1 MWIHRRITENW
12 SMEINFSALLLAA
25 GSSSRMGQPKLL
37 LPWGTT
43 TVIGQILSTLAEAGM
58 QEVLVVTGAER
69 QQIEQQVVKLAG
81 IFPVRAIHNPGFE
94 DGGMLS
100 SIQTGLAALGTQ
112 TSAALIAL
120 GDQPQIRKETIQS
133 ICTAFIQNQS
143 PLVIPSYQHQ
153 RGHPW
158 LVAPSL
164 WPEMLALSSSTTARQ
179 FLNTHAG
186 LVEFVAADESIL
198 KDLDTPEEYTRQRP

>member
-1 MWIHRRITENW
+1 
-12 SMEINFSALLLAA
+12 MEINFSALLLAA
-25 GSSSRMGQPKLL
+25 GFSSRMGQPKLL

-58 QEVLVVTGAER
+58 QEVIVVTGAVR
-69 QQIEQQVVKLAG
+69 QRIEQQVVKLAG
-81 IFPVRAIHNPGFE
+81 ILPVRAIYNPGFE

>member
-1 MWIHRRITENW
+1 MWIHRRITEYW

-25 GSSSRMGQPKLL
+25 GFSSRMGQPKLL

-58 QEVLVVTGAER
+58 QEVIVVTGAVR
-69 QQIEQQVVKLAG
+69 QRIEQQVVKLAG
-81 IFPVRAIHNPGFE
+81 ILPVRAIYNPGFE

-143 PLVIPSYQHQ
+143 PLVIPSYQHR